1 LRGFG
6 AVGPDGARTGSK
18 LSSELGSGEP
28 SDDPPS
34 TVAEQV
40 AARLIG
46 DEADLYLA
54 FNPRLVRIVQR
65 SVDAPHEVG
74 DDACAFAWVQ
84 FMRVQPDR
92 ERNWRSWLITTAERE
107 AWRLRREEAK
117 TFSFEF
123 ETVDDLE
130 RDPVDPR
137 DHVDERARLRHALEL
152 LSAVPERRRRI
163 KALHV
168 IGYKYEEIGELLGSD
183 RWVGQRIDEPRSKG
197 KAAPED
203 GFS

>member
-1 LRGFG
+1 MWSRRPRVRVPSLTSRRPCKQQHRFAGREAAG
-6 AVGPDGARTGSK
+6 RDGVRTGSK

-40 AARLIG
+40 AARLLG

-65 SVDAPHEVG
+65 SVDAPHEVV

-92 ERNWRSWLITTAERE
+92 ERNWRAWLITTAERE

-117 TFSFEF
+117 TLSFE
-123 ETVDDLE
+123 T
-130 RDPVDPR
+130 
-137 DHVDERARLRHALEL
+137 
-152 LSAVPERRRRI
+152 RRR
-163 KALHV
+163 A
-168 IGYKYEEIGELLGSD
+168 
-183 RWVGQRIDEPRSKG
+183 PRCTLSCW
-197 KAAPED
+197 
-203 GFS
+203 